1 MDAQAQPRGH
11 DVPRTGTTFGRSGSP
26 FTITTPPGGPFR
38 LEPRAAGK
46 VANHYWAFGP
56 SWCVEILP
64 YGEHAQAFTSI
75 RKLTQGCTTAI
86 DYHVADTSLQSQL
99 PMFWCPSGD
108 LDMFQLVRNANAMQ
122 SCYGGISGV
131 DKEPKVRISSE
142 KITDGTSKTLLV
154 AECSGSF
161 TDPVLGR
168 VKWSVTGKD
177 AQKTSEMKQGG

>member
-1 MDAQAQPRGH
+1 
-11 DVPRTGTTFGRSGSP
+11 
-26 FTITTPPGGPFR
+26 
-38 LEPRAAGK
+38 
-46 VANHYWAFGP
+46 VANDYWAFGP

-64 YGEHAQAFTSI
+64 YGEHAQAFTGI
-75 RKLTQGCTTAI
+75 RKLTQGGTTAI

-131 DKEPKVRISSE
+131 DNDPRGRILSGKIRCCDNNSKSAILSAGGVLFPNANIAAE

-154 AECSGSF
+154 AELSGSF

-177 AQKTSEMKQGG
+177 AHKTSEMNQGI

>member
-1 MDAQAQPRGH
+1 
-11 DVPRTGTTFGRSGSP
+11 
-26 FTITTPPGGPFR
+26 

-46 VANHYWAFGP
+46 VANDYWAFGP

-75 RKLTQGCTTAI
+75 RKLTQGGTTAI

-122 SCYGGISGV
+122 SCYGGISGA
-131 DKEPKVRISSE
+131 DNDPKVRISSGKIRYCDNNSKSAILSAGGVLFPNANIAAE